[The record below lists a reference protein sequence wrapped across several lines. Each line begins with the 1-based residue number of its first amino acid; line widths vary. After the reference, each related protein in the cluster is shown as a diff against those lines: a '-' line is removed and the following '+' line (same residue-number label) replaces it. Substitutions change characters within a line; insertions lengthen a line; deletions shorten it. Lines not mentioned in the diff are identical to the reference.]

1 MKDTLLFLRFAAQFA
16 IENSTIAH
24 IKQFRRWHR
33 DNKSNENTL
42 SLGLPWLT
50 YDAINFLEKIC
61 NSDKR
66 VFEWGSGGST
76 LFFAARCKDVTSIE
90 HDTFWIQSLRDK
102 LEELNLKNVSL
113 KGIEGVPI
121 NNFSTLD
128 PENPDD
134 FISKEKKSEGLSFED
149 YVKSIDQF
157 ETEYFDIVVV
167 DGRARNSCIK
177 RALPHVKIGGYL
189 VVDNSDRKYYLAPF
203 PNLCNSTEWE
213 KIEFMGPVFF
223 QHAFGRT
230 TIFKKLGV
238 SHNLCK

>member
-90 HDTFWIQSLRDK
+90 HDTFWIKSLREK
-102 LEELNLKNVSL
+102 LEDLNLK
-113 KGIEGVPI
+113 
-121 NNFSTLD
+121 
-128 PENPDD
+128 
-134 FISKEKKSEGLSFED
+134 
-149 YVKSIDQF
+149 
-157 ETEYFDIVVV
+157 
-167 DGRARNSCIK
+167 
-177 RALPHVKIGGYL
+177 
-189 VVDNSDRKYYLAPF
+189 
-203 PNLCNSTEWE
+203 
-213 KIEFMGPVFF
+213 
-223 QHAFGRT
+223 
-230 TIFKKLGV
+230 
-238 SHNLCK
+238 